1 MKINAK
7 SWIAAVALCLVAVLV
22 VAAVGIVAS
31 MRKKVVLQGYV
42 ECEQITISGKLTGR
56 VERLVVA
63 EGDSV
68 GRGDTLVVISCPEAY
83 AKLRQASG
91 LEQAAGFQQS
101 KVDDGTRRQI
111 VESARQLWEKSR
123 AELELATTT
132 HRRVEALWRDSI
144 VPTQRLD
151 EARTLLAVARA
162 GERAAR
168 QQYEMAKLGAQ
179 RQDLESARALVE
191 AARGSVD
198 EVEAMLRDVHLTSPA
213 AGQVAEIYPRVG
225 ELVGAGSPLMN
236 VVVLSDAYVVLNVR
250 EDYLPWFGMGEVF
263 VGDVP
268 ALALHDVSF
277 RIYYVSPLGSYA
289 TWRSARQAGSYDLRT
304 FEIRARAVEPIEGL
318 RPGMSVVVTI

>member
-1 MKINAK
+1 
-7 SWIAAVALCLVAVLV
+7 
-22 VAAVGIVAS
+22 
-31 MRKKVVLQGYV
+31 
-42 ECEQITISGKLTGR
+42 
-56 VERLVVA
+56 
-63 EGDSV
+63 
-68 GRGDTLVVISCPEAY
+68 
-83 AKLRQASG
+83 

-123 AELELATTT
+123 AELQLATTT
-132 HRRVEALWRDSI
+132 HRRVESLWRDSI
-144 VPTQRLD
+144 VPAQRLD

-168 QQYEMAKLGAQ
+168 QQYEMAQLGAQ

-198 EVEAMLRDVHLTSPA
+198 EVEALLRDVHLTSPA
-213 AGQVAEIYPRVG
+213 AGQVAAIYPRVG

-250 EDYLPWFGMGEVF
+250 EDYMPRFGMGDVF

-268 ALALHDVSF
+268 ALALRDVRF